1 MNTVEILPEKLPL
14 DENTSRIF
22 REVRSEQLPDA
33 ANRLQRI
40 VEESYAASGIKTR
53 TGKVLSWQQKHV
65 SKGYAAVR
73 PKDRPTGPNGP
84 GAITNYLES
93 GHRTRRPSGKAKRYT
108 PHINVGRVPA
118 FRFYKSAQAG
128 AERLAVEVGES
139 IANEIAAR
147 LEAQA

>member
-1 MNTVEILPEKLPL
+1 MNTIEIRPEKISL
-14 DENTSRIF
+14 DENASRVF

-33 ANRLQRI
+33 ADRLQRI
-40 VEESYAASGIKTR
+40 VEEAYASSGIKNR

-65 SKGYAAVR
+65 AKGYVAVR

-108 PHINVGRVPA
+108 PRINVGRVRG

-128 AERLAVEVGES
+128 AERLSTEVSES
-139 IANEIAAR
+139 MANEIAAR
-147 LEAQA
+147 LEAQV